1 MATIN
6 NNFKD
11 PGIHKIPP
19 RIGKGPS
26 KNPSRTKTMD
36 TAKTMDS
43 VGSMM
48 KPAIRSTAGDNTS
61 IHGDFSPVGLSTH
74 AKIGK

>member
-19 RIGKGPS
+19 RIPKKS
-26 KNPSRTKTMD
+26 
-36 TAKTMDS
+36 KTMDS
-43 VGSMM
+43 AGSMM

-61 IHGDFSPVGLSTH
+61 IHRDFSPVGLTTH

>member
-19 RIGKGPS
+19 RVSS
-26 KNPSRTKTMD
+26 KS
-36 TAKTMDS
+36 KTMDS
-43 VGSMM
+43 STNMM
-48 KPAIRSTAGDNTS
+48 KPAIRSTAGDNSSVHPDFAPIGLTT
-61 IHGDFSPVGLSTH
+61 HG
-74 AKIGK
+74 KIGR